1 MQVEFEQTHIIRPA
15 PRAEVRRF
23 AQTFRWDPFR
33 SCCANSLFGALG
45 HYVILTQYTPIKP
58 CCQAIFRISGR
69 FFCQVPSFSAHA
81 EACMLCSFWALI
93 FCFCT
98 FSPKTPLCILYRLT
112 LVFRKAKAPRPAGCF
127 CIVLIPD
134 NPSAVWRGW
143 GGGACAGL
151 WPRSGAPAPG

>member
-45 HYVILTQYTPIKP
+45 HYVILMQYTPIKP
-58 CCQAIFRISGR
+58 CCQAIFRISSQ
-69 FFCQVPSFSAHA
+69 FFCQVPSFFAHT

-143 GGGACAGL
+143 GGGACAGPWL
-151 WPRSGAPAPG
+151 RSGGCAPV

>member
-45 HYVILTQYTPIKP
+45 HYVILMQYTPIKP

-69 FFCQVPSFSAHA
+69 FFCQAPSFSAHT
-81 EACMLCSFWALI
+81 EACMLCSFGALI

-127 CIVLIPD
+127 WIVLIPD

-143 GGGACAGL
+143 GGGACAGPWL
-151 WPRSGAPAPG
+151 RSGGYAPV

>member
-45 HYVILTQYTPIKP
+45 HYVILMQYTPIKP

-69 FFCQVPSFSAHA
+69 FFCQVPPFSAHT
-81 EACMLCSFWALI
+81 EACTLCLFWALI

-143 GGGACAGL
+143 GGGAYAGPWL
-151 WPRSGAPAPG
+151 RSGGYAPV

>member
-15 PRAEVRRF
+15 SKGTFRRF
-23 AQTFRWDPFR
+23 SQTFRFSPP
-33 SCCANSLFGALG
+33 SSLHANSLFGALG

-58 CCQAIFRISGR
+58 CCQAIFRILAQY
-69 FFCQVPSFSAHA
+69 FCQARDFMVRTG
-81 EACMLCSFWALI
+81 ACKLCAFWLLI
-93 FCFCT
+93 FEFCT

-112 LVFRKAKAPRPAGCF
+112 LVFCKAKAPRLAGCF

-143 GGGACAGL
+143 GGGACAGPWL
-151 WPRSGAPAPG
+151 RSGGCAPV

>member
-15 PRAEVRRF
+15 SKGTFRRF
-23 AQTFRWDPFR
+23 SQTFPSVPFGR
-33 SCCANSLFGALG
+33 SNTSSLFGALG
-45 HYVILTQYTPIKP
+45 HYVILMQYTPIKP

-69 FFCQVPSFSAHA
+69 FFCQVHSFFAHT
-81 EACMLCSFWALI
+81 EACVLCSFWALI

-112 LVFRKAKAPRPAGCF
+112 LVFCKAKAPRPAGCF

-134 NPSAVWRGW
+134 NPSAGWRGW
-143 GGGACAGL
+143 GGGAYAGPWL
-151 WPRSGAPAPG
+151 RSGGCAPV